1 MANTIQIHAHEVL
14 RLIDENPGTFD
25 TATLPVKLREVF
37 GMEATYYACSAADM
51 LPEDLLSFLFG
62 RAKITE
68 IEGKLH
74 LNRANICQH

>member
-1 MANTIQIHAHEVL
+1 MANTIQIHAHDVL
-14 RLIDENPGTFD
+14 RLIDEKPGAFD
-25 TATLPVKLREVF
+25 AATLPMKLREIF

-51 LPEDLLSFLFG
+51 SAEDLLSFLFG

-68 IEGKLH
+68 IEGRLY